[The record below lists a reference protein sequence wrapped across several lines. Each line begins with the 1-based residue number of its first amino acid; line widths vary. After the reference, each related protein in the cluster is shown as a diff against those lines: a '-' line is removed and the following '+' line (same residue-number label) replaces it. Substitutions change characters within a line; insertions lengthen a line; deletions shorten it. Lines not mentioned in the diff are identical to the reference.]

1 MGFSAVCQV
10 KRCLNE
16 VGRLESEPA
25 VDPYFDKRSA
35 TLRWPTG
42 VSKPKSPEGAEFV
55 AVYALSAS

>member
-1 MGFSAVCQV
+1 M

-25 VDPYFDKRSA
+25 VDPYIDKRSA
-35 TLRWPTG
+35 TLRWATG
-42 VSKPKSPEGAEFV
+42 VFESKSPQGAKFV